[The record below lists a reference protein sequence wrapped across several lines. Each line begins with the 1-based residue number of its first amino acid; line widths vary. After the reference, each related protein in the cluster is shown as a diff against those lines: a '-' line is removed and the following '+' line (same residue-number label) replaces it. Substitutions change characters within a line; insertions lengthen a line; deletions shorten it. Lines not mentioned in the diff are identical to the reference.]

1 MKKLLL
7 VLLAAVAVLSASAQ
21 SAVETDQAL
30 AAYIHAN
37 HYRTGVNTN
46 PYEYIP
52 VAETPVPKGYKP
64 FYISHYGRHGSRSDW
79 DGDYSNVIAMYEKAH
94 RAGVLTEAGEEA
106 YQIICDIY
114 RQHNGM
120 NGRLTARG
128 AREHRAIAHRMYEKY
143 TKVFTKGSR
152 KVRAVSSVVPR
163 CIVSMAAFTGELLSI
178 DPKLDV
184 SWDTGERFME
194 YCSSNDPKEVK
205 KEAYVLIE
213 KHANS
218 FEGDTLSFQK
228 RVFKDVE
235 AGRAVVGSGLALLE
249 GTLEFAAIS
258 GAFDYDTFLLDLI
271 DEEILLH
278 YSRNISLNLFLRQC
292 NSAEFGDRRMAVP
305 EVKNLV
311 NDFVVKADGV
321 IGGDDD
327 TVADFRFGHDYQL
340 LAFCARIG
348 IKGIGERLTAEQA
361 VNWPGYFFSP
371 FAGNVQAVFYRNGK
385 DNDVL
390 VKFFINERETRLLT
404 LPGGPYY
411 HWEDVRNEFISYLN

>member
-46 PYEYIP
+46 PYEFIP
-52 VAETPVPKGYKP
+52 VAETPVPKGYEP

-94 RAGVLTEAGEEA
+94 QAGVLTEDGEEA
-106 YQIICDIY
+106 YQIISDIY

-152 KVRAVSSVVPR
+152 QVRAVSSTVPR
-163 CIVSMAAFTGELLSI
+163 CIVSMAAFTGELLSL
-178 DPKLDV
+178 DPKLGV

-194 YCSSNDPKEVK
+194 YCSSNDPKDVK
-205 KEAYVLIE
+205 KEAYELIE
-213 KHANS
+213 KHAAS
-218 FEGDTLSFQK
+218 FTGDTLSFQK
-228 RVFKDVE
+228 RIFKDVE

-305 EVKNLV
+305 EVLNLV
-311 NDFVVKADGV
+311 NDVVVKADEV
-321 IGGDDD
+321 IETGDYA
-327 TVADFRFGHDYQL
+327 ADFRFGHDYQL

-371 FAGNVQAVFYRNGK
+371 FAGNVQMVFYRNK

-390 VKFFINERETRLLT
+390 VKFFINERETTLLT

-411 HWEDVRNEFISYLN
+411 RWEDVRNEFISYLK